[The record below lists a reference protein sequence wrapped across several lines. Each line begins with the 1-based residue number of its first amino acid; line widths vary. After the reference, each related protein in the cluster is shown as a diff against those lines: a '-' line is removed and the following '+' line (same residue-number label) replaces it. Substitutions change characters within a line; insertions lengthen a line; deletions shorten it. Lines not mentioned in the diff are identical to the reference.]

1 MKRLLLC
8 FMMIFSFAFLVQA
21 VPVNA
26 AEDQEVTIYD
36 VRSDYADKVFMPAE
50 LPKEYQIPDHVAG
63 TKYKVMSGA
72 GSVEVSTSG
81 LVTVKRNYW
90 KKDTKSGIIMPS
102 DEKDYDYYTITP
114 GDAEIRITYNK
125 KVTKSLT
132 VHLVNYADVYRDK
145 EIQKYIDSNITPD
158 MSDDELAAAIA
169 KFPAGYDYLDKY
181 SKLSDM
187 VVNGAGNAKA
197 CADAVVTLAEKLGY
211 EAWIQYT
218 DKTVNKRMIAMVK
231 IHDKYYQIDA
241 GKQGE
246 KDEDGYRP
254 YDVVSRTSL
263 FRYEV
268 MDDENANITS
278 YDGIESTGV
287 LEVPSSIDGYKVAQI
302 GWKGLAELDCTKIVL
317 PDTLETLDYY
327 AFSACKNLKE
337 IELPASLNTI
347 MGVPFEGCSSLETL
361 TVAEESNTF
370 MAEDNVVYSKDGKT
384 LITAAMVSEFKVP
397 DTVTTIAEYAF
408 GKNTNLRKIEIPD
421 SVQTIGSQA
430 FSECSGLIDVQ
441 LSEGLKVIG
450 QKCFE
455 SDTNLTVIRF
465 PSTVTN
471 IEAYAFYGCSGLKAA
486 VFCGDA
492 PKFGTVIYGNQLL
505 DNVFYRCN
513 LTGYYPTGNNTWDDS
528 VLTGYYSKHGASYI
542 AWAEWDPDN
551 VQSVADAEVTL
562 SQDSYVYTGQKC
574 KPDVTVTV
582 NGLTLAPVA
591 EYIVGYTENVNAGTA
606 QVYIMGCGRYEGV
619 KSVPFQIK
627 KAPTTLPKGTVL
639 ALLDKTELDVGE
651 SISFRNVAL
660 PGCEFS
666 SDAPEIVSVST
677 AGAITAAAPGTAKV
691 SVTYPGDDNHL
702 PIGVI
707 YTITVK
713 EAATPTPSVEP
724 SNDPGSDNT
733 PIPSESTEPSLSP
746 EPNVPSKAPVQSP
759 DASVPSKAPVQS
771 PAANVPSKAPVQ
783 SPDASVP
790 TNKPGNDDPKVTP
803 GQKPSTPGNTT
814 TAKPNPT
821 KAPGQ
826 STAKPKT
833 TKAPAATK
841 APSKTS
847 SKADTGKTN
856 TTAKGKTVVYKKAKY
871 RITGAATVEFT
882 QLVKGKTV
890 TIPDTITVGGKVYKV
905 TSIAAGACR
914 DNKKITKLTIGK
926 NVKKIGKEAFMNCK
940 KLKKIVCKSTLFKA
954 GSIKKNAFKEISSKV
969 VLKTPKGKETM
980 YKKWFAL

>member
-1 MKRLLLC
+1 MYHSRHIC
-8 FMMIFSFAFLVQA
+8 SVHA
-21 VPVNA
+21 
-26 AEDQEVTIYD
+26 
-36 VRSDYADKVFMPAE
+36 PAE
-50 LPKEYQIPDHVAG
+50 LPKGYQIPDHVAG

-90 KKDTKSGIIMPS
+90 KKDTKNGLIMQS
-102 DEKDYDYYTITP
+102 DVKDYDYYTITP

-145 EIQKYIDSNITPD
+145 EIQKYIDSNITED

-218 DKTVNKRMIAMVK
+218 DKTPKKRMIAMVK
-231 IHDKYYQIDA
+231 IHDKYYQNDA

-268 MDDENANITS
+268 MDDGNANITS

-347 MGVPFEGCSSLETL
+347 MGAPFEGCSSLETL

-370 MAEDNVVYSKDGKT
+370 MAEDNAVYSKEGKT

-397 DTVTTIAEYAF
+397 DTVT
-408 GKNTNLRKIEIPD
+408 
-421 SVQTIGSQA
+421 
-430 FSECSGLIDVQ
+430 
-441 LSEGLKVIG
+441 
-450 QKCFE
+450 
-455 SDTNLTVIRF
+455 
-465 PSTVTN
+465 N
-471 IEAYAFYGCSGLKAA
+471 IEAYAFYECSGLKAA

-492 PKFGTVIYGNQLL
+492 PKFGSVIYGNQLL

-542 AWAEWDPDN
+542 AWAEWDPEN

-591 EYIVGYTENVNAGTA
+591 EYIVGYTENVNVGTA
-606 QVYIMGCGRYEGV
+606 QVYIMGCGRYE
-619 KSVPFQIK
+619 
-627 KAPTTLPKGTVL
+627 
-639 ALLDKTELDVGE
+639 
-651 SISFRNVAL
+651 
-660 PGCEFS
+660 
-666 SDAPEIVSVST
+666 
-677 AGAITAAAPGTAKV
+677 
-691 SVTYPGDDNHL
+691 
-702 PIGVI
+702 
-707 YTITVK
+707 
-713 EAATPTPSVEP
+713 
-724 SNDPGSDNT
+724 
-733 PIPSESTEPSLSP
+733 
-746 EPNVPSKAPVQSP
+746 
-759 DASVPSKAPVQS
+759 
-771 PAANVPSKAPVQ
+771 
-783 SPDASVP
+783 
-790 TNKPGNDDPKVTP
+790 
-803 GQKPSTPGNTT
+803 
-814 TAKPNPT
+814 
-821 KAPGQ
+821 
-826 STAKPKT
+826 
-833 TKAPAATK
+833 
-841 APSKTS
+841 
-847 SKADTGKTN
+847 
-856 TTAKGKTVVYKKAKY
+856 
-871 RITGAATVEFT
+871 
-882 QLVKGKTV
+882 
-890 TIPDTITVGGKVYKV
+890 
-905 TSIAAGACR
+905 
-914 DNKKITKLTIGK
+914 
-926 NVKKIGKEAFMNCK
+926 
-940 KLKKIVCKSTLFKA
+940 
-954 GSIKKNAFKEISSKV
+954 
-969 VLKTPKGKETM
+969 
-980 YKKWFAL
+980 